1 MINEVLAQAG
11 TVLEA
16 TDAIGQSPT
25 PEELEAVAGVV
36 AGAGLLFG
44 GMILLWVVLGLIFL
58 AFLIWWIILL
68 VDLVNRDFEQKTA
81 YIVVMI
87 VGLLLGFVWLVDL
100 IYYFSVVKKDLGS
113 KK

>member
-1 MINEVLAQAG
+1 
-11 TVLEA
+11 
-16 TDAIGQSPT
+16 
-25 PEELEAVAGVV
+25 
-36 AGAGLLFG
+36 
-44 GMILLWVVLGLIFL
+44 
-58 AFLIWWIILL
+58 LIWWIVLL

-81 YIVVMI
+81 YIIVMI

>member
-1 MINEVLAQAG
+1 MINEVLAQAD
-11 TVLEA
+11 TMLD
-16 TDAIGQSPT
+16 TTSIMQSPT
-25 PEELEAVAGVV
+25 SEELEAAAGVV

>member
-1 MINEVLAQAG
+1 MINEVLAQAD
-11 TVLEA
+11 TAL
-16 TDAIGQSPT
+16 DAANAIEKTLT
-25 PEELEAVAGVV
+25 PEELEAAAGI
-36 AGAGLLFG
+36 ATGAGLLFG
-44 GMILLWVVLGLIFL
+44 GMILVWVVLGLVFL
-58 AFLIWWIILL
+58 AFLIWWIVLL

-81 YIVVMI
+81 YLIIMI